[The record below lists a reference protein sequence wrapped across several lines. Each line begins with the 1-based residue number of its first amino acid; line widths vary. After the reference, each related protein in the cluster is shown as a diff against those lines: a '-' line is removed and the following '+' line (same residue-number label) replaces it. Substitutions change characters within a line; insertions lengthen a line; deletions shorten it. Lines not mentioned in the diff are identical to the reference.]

1 MNELLTM
8 FLTKAHSY
16 ITAKKK
22 TAIYWEDV
30 LVSALVNVSAS
41 VLPREST
48 ILQTWNK
55 GPANTKVLT
64 FAGYRTIVSSSD
76 FFYLD
81 CGRGGW
87 VGNDS
92 TYDQQ
97 EDNDPQNRVNYGGD
111 GGSWCA
117 PFKTWARVYDYDITF
132 NLTVDEAKL
141 VLGGEVALWSEQ
153 ADATVLDALLWPRSS
168 ALAESLW
175 SGNRGPDGTKRYA
188 EALHRLNDWRYRL
201 VERGI
206 NAEPLQPYWCL
217 KHPGQCNMN
226 A

>member
-1 MNELLTM
+1 MTSL
-8 FLTKAHSY
+8 F
-16 ITAKKK
+16 
-22 TAIYWEDV
+22 
-30 LVSALVNVSAS
+30 
-41 VLPREST
+41 
-48 ILQTWNK
+48 
-55 GPANTKVLT
+55 
-64 FAGYRTIVSSSD
+64 YR
-76 FFYLD
+76 
-81 CGRGGW
+81 
-87 VGNDS
+87 
-92 TYDQQ
+92 YDQQ

-217 KHPGQCNMN
+217 KHPGQCNVN